1 MEENLIFRSSFKP
14 SFQCI
19 INHQFLRPVQG
30 DMAKT
35 LSVAQSEISLGQ
47 IASPE

>member
-1 MEENLIFRSSFKP
+1 MEEKLIFKSSFKP
-14 SFQCI
+14 FFQRI
-19 INHQFLRPVQG
+19 KNHQFGRLVQG

-47 IASPE
+47 IASPK

>member
-1 MEENLIFRSSFKP
+1 MEENLIFRISFKP
-14 SFQCI
+14 SFKHI
-19 INHQFLRPVQG
+19 KNHQFRRPVQG

-47 IASPE
+47 IASLE